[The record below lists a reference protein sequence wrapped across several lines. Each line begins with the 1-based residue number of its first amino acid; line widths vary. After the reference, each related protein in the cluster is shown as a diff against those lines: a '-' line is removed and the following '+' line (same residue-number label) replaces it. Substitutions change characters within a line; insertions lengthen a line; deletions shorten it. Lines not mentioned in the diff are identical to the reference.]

1 MLPQIKGCFEQVV
14 FVLHQELGNGTRAF
28 APSVLRRLPA
38 LEPQPIV
45 RKSLSKQHLVLV
57 YKLYCHCTNLLG
69 LIEPWRHSTY

>member
-28 APSVLRRLPA
+28 APSVSVLRRLPA

-57 YKLYCHCTNLLG
+57 YKLYTAQIC
-69 LIEPWRHSTY
+69 